1 MSILLKKKEKL
12 NFLLNI
18 TWKEFILYIKY
29 NNREIT
35 HGIKD
40 LIKIS
45 KKDFEIFFNYIINI
59 NYVYDLRPNVDNL
72 YANNLDKV
80 LNKRVK
86 YINEKER
93 EQNFINII
101 NNFEGYD
108 V

>member
-1 MSILLKKKEKL
+1 M
-12 NFLLNI
+12 
-18 TWKEFILYIKY
+18 YIKY
-29 NNREIT
+29 NNRELT
-35 HGIKD
+35 YGIKD

-93 EQNFINII
+93 EQNFINMI
-101 NNFEGYD
+101 NNYEGYD